1 MNHYLD
7 IHPEVAAALAAGKPV
22 VALEST
28 IISHG
33 MPYPQ
38 NVQTAL
44 AVENIIRENGAV
56 PATIAIIGGRL
67 KAGLSAE
74 EIEYFGKKGQAI
86 HKASRRDL
94 AVLCAKGEDGATTVA
109 TTMIIAHMA
118 GIKIFATGGIG
129 GVHRGAETTMDIS
142 ADLEELA
149 QTPVMVVCA
158 GAKSILDLGLTLEY
172 LETKGVPVIG
182 YGTDELPAFYTRQSG
197 FGVDYRLDTPEEL
210 AAAWKASHE
219 MGLPGGM
226 LVTNPIPE
234 EFAMPKAVIDKAIDQ
249 AIDECNAHGIHGK
262 ATTPFLLARVAEL
275 TGGNSLASNIR
286 LVFNNA
292 KVAAQTAVCYAAK
305 NEKQVYV
312 SESAS
317 ISGDVTLG
325 KDVSIWHGAVLRGDN
340 GAISI
345 GDGTNIQDNCVVHD
359 NTVIGKNCTIGHT
372 AIVHGC
378 TIGDNTMVGMGAV
391 VLSGAQIGSNC
402 VIGAGAVVTG
412 KMVAPDG
419 SMILGSPAKVVKEVS
434 PEMIA
439 EIEKDAALYREFA
452 KKQL

>member
-1 MNHYLD
+1 MNQYLD
-7 IHPEVAAALAAGKPV
+7 IHPEVAQALAEGKPV

-38 NVQTAL
+38 NVETAL
-44 AVENIIRENGAV
+44 NVEEIIRQHGAV

-67 KAGLSAE
+67 KAGLSRE

-94 AVLCAKGEDGATTVA
+94 AVLCARGEDGATTVA

-118 GIKIFATGGIG
+118 GIKVFATGGIG

-182 YGTDELPAFYTRQSG
+182 YGTEELPAFYTRQSG
-197 FGVDYRLDTPEEL
+197 FKVDYRIDTPAEL
-210 AAAWKASHE
+210 AAAFKASHA

-234 EFAMPKAVIDKAIDQ
+234 EYSMPADVINAAIDQ
-249 AIDECNAHGIHGK
+249 AIAEANTKGIHGK

-275 TGGNSLASNIR
+275 TGGDRLASNIR
-286 LVFNNA
+286 LVYNNA
-292 KVAAQTAVCYAAK
+292 MVAAQTAVA
-305 NEKQVYV
+305 
-312 SESAS
+312 
-317 ISGDVTLG
+317 
-325 KDVSIWHGAVLRGDN
+325 
-340 GAISI
+340 
-345 GDGTNIQDNCVVHD
+345 
-359 NTVIGKNCTIGHT
+359 
-372 AIVHGC
+372 
-378 TIGDNTMVGMGAV
+378 M
-391 VLSGAQIGSNC
+391 
-402 VIGAGAVVTG
+402 
-412 KMVAPDG
+412 
-419 SMILGSPAKVVKEVS
+419 
-434 PEMIA
+434 A
-439 EIEKDAALYREFA
+439 ELTK
-452 KKQL
+452 

>member
-1 MNHYLD
+1 MNQYLD
-7 IHPEVAAALAAGKPV
+7 IHPEVAQALAEGKPV

-38 NVQTAL
+38 NVETAL
-44 AVENIIRENGAV
+44 NVEEIIRQHGAV

-67 KAGLSAE
+67 KAGLSRE

-94 AVLCAKGEDGATTVA
+94 AVLCARGEDGATTVA

-118 GIKIFATGGIG
+118 GIKVFATGGIG

-142 ADLEELA
+142 AGLEELA

-182 YGTDELPAFYTRQSG
+182 YGTEELPAFYTRQSG
-197 FGVDYRLDTPEEL
+197 FKVDYRIDTPAEL
-210 AAAWKASHE
+210 AAAFKASHA

-234 EFAMPKAVIDKAIDQ
+234 EYSMPADVINAAIDQ
-249 AIDECNAHGIHGK
+249 AIAEANTKGIHGK

-275 TGGNSLASNIR
+275 TGGDSLASNIR
-286 LVFNNA
+286 LVYNNA
-292 KVAAQTAVCYAAK
+292 KVAALTAVEYCK
-305 NEKQVYV
+305 
-312 SESAS
+312 
-317 ISGDVTLG
+317 
-325 KDVSIWHGAVLRGDN
+325 
-340 GAISI
+340 
-345 GDGTNIQDNCVVHD
+345 
-359 NTVIGKNCTIGHT
+359 
-372 AIVHGC
+372 
-378 TIGDNTMVGMGAV
+378 
-391 VLSGAQIGSNC
+391 
-402 VIGAGAVVTG
+402 
-412 KMVAPDG
+412 
-419 SMILGSPAKVVKEVS
+419 
-434 PEMIA
+434 
-439 EIEKDAALYREFA
+439 
-452 KKQL
+452 